1 MSSRRR
7 RRSSDTRSRDRF
19 GQRFGFVVAAF
30 ATALVSTTAYAGGFE
45 IPDTGARAAGRGGAM
60 VAGADDLTAMHYNPG
75 ALARQRGTTFLYNH
89 NLTFH
94 RATFHRAPLTADVW
108 GVDETFEPVKDRR
121 KLFPLGLF
129 MVVAS
134 DFGLKNWTFGAG
146 IYGPSAVGRH
156 DYPVYG
162 PQSFQLTRMNV
173 LLAYYN
179 LSAAWKLRDVFGIG
193 ITVQYVD
200 MIQMKYAIV
209 VDSRAVDSLNP
220 SPDSEGTQLE
230 TELNLK
236 DRTAATARIGVW
248 YRPHPR
254 VELGLASR
262 VVPVFLRPEGGVTVD
277 KPELVTDDIHVKMPL
292 VLPATVSAGVRYIH
306 DTGKRKWFDIELDVV
321 YENWST
327 INSFDLDIS
336 GAINAQELY
345 DLKIPKKW
353 KDTVSV
359 RLGGDVFA
367 LPPYLTV
374 RAGGYFET
382 PTQDRAHAHLDFP
395 AFMRG
400 GIGAGLTAG
409 AKGVYGTVGFLH
421 VFQRDQ
427 VISEAEGQVF
437 QQRPI
442 RPCPDGCDG
451 LSGVPANAGTFTSS
465 YDLLN
470 LGIEIRFAE
479 LLAGRRAKKAKAKSQ
494 PEPAVSTPVESTPV
508 AKPET
513 EPTPAPDAQDDDST
527 APATDDPV
535 PASDVAEPPPA

>member
-1 MSSRRR
+1 MQIRRR
-7 RRSSDTRSRDRF
+7 RRPFEHRSPNLL
-19 GQRFGFVVAAF
+19 GVLVAAF
-30 ATALVSTTAYAGGFE
+30 AAALVSPLAYAGGFE

-94 RATFHRAPLTADVW
+94 RATFHRAPLTAEVW

-129 MVVAS
+129 LVVAS

-162 PQSFQLTRMNV
+162 PQSFQLTKMDV

-193 ITVQYVD
+193 VTVQYVD
-200 MIQMKYAIV
+200 MIQMKYALV
-209 VDSRAVDSLNP
+209 VDSRAVVSLNP
-220 SPDSEGTQLE
+220 SPDAEGTQLE
-230 TELNLK
+230 TRLDLK
-236 DRTAATARIGVW
+236 DRTAATARIGLW

-254 VELGLASR
+254 VELGLAAR
-262 VVPVFLRPEGGVTVD
+262 VVPVYLRPEGGVGVD
-277 KPELVTDDIHVKMPL
+277 KPELVSSDIRVKMPL
-292 VLPATVSAGVRYIH
+292 VLPATASAGVRYIH
-306 DTGKRKWFDIELDVV
+306 DTGTRKWFDIELDVV
-321 YENWST
+321 YENWSS
-327 INSFDLDIS
+327 IDSFDLDIS

-382 PTQDRAHAHLDFP
+382 ATQDREFAHLDFP

-400 GIGAGLTAG
+400 GVGAGLTAG

-427 VISEAEGQVF
+427 VISEAQGQVF

-442 RPCPDGCDG
+442 RPCPEGCEG

-479 LLAGRRAKKAKAKSQ
+479 LLAGRRAKKKAAAAK
-494 PEPAVSTPVESTPV
+494 PAPKKITPVEIPQEPV
-508 AKPET
+508 SEPVMGPDAAPTAEEALPVDPPT
-513 EPTPAPDAQDDDST
+513 EVIAPAP
-527 APATDDPV
+527 
-535 PASDVAEPPPA
+535 E

>member
-1 MSSRRR
+1 MASMPPTRAVVLASAPMSSHVRLRL
-7 RRSSDTRSRDRF
+7 S
-19 GQRFGFVVAAF
+19 VAAAF
-30 ATALVSTTAYAGGFE
+30 ATALMSTTAYAGGFE

-94 RATFHRAPLTADVW
+94 RATFHRAPLTEEVW

-121 KLFPLGLF
+121 KLFPFGLF
-129 MVVAS
+129 LVVAS

-162 PQSFQLTRMNV
+162 PQSFQLTRMDV

-179 LSAAWKLRDVFGIG
+179 LSAAWKFRDLFGIG
-193 ITVQYVD
+193 VTVQYVD
-200 MIQMKYAIV
+200 MIQMKYALV
-209 VDSRAVDSLNP
+209 VDSRAVDSLNA
-220 SPDSEGTQLE
+220 SPDPEGTQLE
-230 TELNLK
+230 TQLNLK

-254 VELGLASR
+254 VELGVSSR

-292 VLPATVSAGVRYIH
+292 VLPATVSAGIRYMH
-306 DTGKRKWFDIELDVV
+306 ENATRKWFDIELDVV
-321 YENWST
+321 YENWKT
-327 INSFDLDIS
+327 IDSFDLDIT
-336 GAINAQELY
+336 GAISGQALS
-345 DLKIPKKW
+345 DLSIAKKW

-382 PTQDRAHAHLDFP
+382 PTQDREYSHLDFP

-400 GIGAGLTAG
+400 GVGAGLTAG
-409 AKGVYGTVGFLH
+409 AKGVYGTVGFMH

-427 VISEAEGQVF
+427 AIAESEGQVF

-442 RPCPDGCDG
+442 SPCPEECDG

-479 LLAGRRAKKAKAKSQ
+479 LLAGRRAKKKAAA
-494 PEPAVSTPVESTPV
+494 EPAPAAAPTKSTPP
-508 AKPET
+508 
-513 EPTPAPDAQDDDST
+513 PAET
-527 APATDDPV
+527 APATEPAAPAETAPDPAE
-535 PASDVAEPPPA
+535 PAPDVAAPDPE